1 MKSNK
6 NHNKMTIVDFLTE
19 LIPTIKIAL
28 LGVFAWIVSGIESF
42 AFLFQSISRMQDIEL
57 ISSYLGLI
65 IKAVTL
71 ISVIAVA
78 ITNIYRM
85 MNHKNNTDPEQLGG
99 DEEDGKG
106 SDLDPDKE

>member
-1 MKSNK
+1 
-6 NHNKMTIVDFLTE
+6 MTIVDFLTE
-19 LIPTIKIAL
+19 LIPTIKIAV

-42 AFLFQSISRMQDIEL
+42 AFLLQSISRMQDIEL

-65 IKAVTL
+65 IKAITL

-85 MNHKNNTDPEQLGG
+85 MNHKNNTDPESLSGG
-99 DEEDGKG
+99 DNEDGSSGVEPPEK
-106 SDLDPDKE
+106 D